1 MKKQIISVISLLTI
15 IFSACKQNT
24 PERIIDKIYTAALS
38 DSTAYKNLQYL
49 SDSIGGRL
57 ACSEDGIRA
66 VYWAQEILKEF
77 QPDTVYFQELNVKNW
92 KRGKKEKATLHS
104 STGKTKNL
112 KVTALGRGIGTGGK
126 SLSGEVVEVKS
137 LEELSEMDISQT
149 KGKII
154 FFNGKMSSDRKNTFQ
169 AYGEVAGQRFYGP
182 LKAAEYKA
190 KGAIIRSITTS
201 VDTFPHT
208 GVTKYAE
215 SSKTVPA
222 VAVATKHA
230 DEIQQRLSKEQKV
243 TISFTT
249 YCQNRPD
256 TTSYNVVGE
265 LKGKKYPNKIITVGG
280 HLDSWDI
287 SDGAHDDGA
296 GCMQA
301 MEVIRIFKKLG
312 IKPNYTIRAVMFMDE
327 EISQMGGKVY
337 AEEAKRKGEKHIF
350 ALESDRGAT
359 KPLGFSIDATDSIRA
374 KLQDFKPL
382 LEPYGIKEFKRGG
395 GGVDIGPLKEFN
407 TPLVGFVPESENYF
421 NWHHSSKDTF
431 DKIDFDDFQSGS
443 AAITSLIYLVNR
455 YGLEDTTE

>member
-1 MKKQIISVISLLTI
+1 MNKQIILATSLIII
-15 IFSACKQNT
+15 IFSACKPHT
-24 PERIIDKIYTAALS
+24 PEKTIDKIYKEALS
-38 DSTAYKNLQYL
+38 DSMAYQNLQYL

-66 VYWAQEILKEF
+66 VYWAQGVMKEL
-77 QPDTVYFQELNVKNW
+77 QPDTVFLQELKVKNW

-104 STGKTKNL
+104 SKYGKKSLN
-112 KVTALGRGIGTGGK
+112 VTALGRGIGTNGK
-126 SLSGEVVEVKS
+126 PLSGEIIEVNS

-149 KGKII
+149 EGKII
-154 FFNGKMSSDRKNTFQ
+154 FFNDKMSTERKNTFQ

-182 LKAAEYKA
+182 IKAAEYKA

-201 VDTFPHT
+201 IDTFPHT

-215 SSKTVPA
+215 PPETVPA
-222 VAVATKHA
+222 VAVATQHA
-230 DEIQQRLSKEQKV
+230 DQIHKWLSKDNNLTV
-243 TISFTT
+243 SYTT
-249 YCQNRPD
+249 YCKNRPD

-265 LKGKKYPNKIITVGG
+265 IRGKKYPNKIITVGG

-312 IKPNYTIRAVMFMDE
+312 IKPNHTIRAVMFMDE
-327 EISQMGGKVY
+327 EISQMGGEIY
-337 AEEAKRKGEKHIF
+337 AEEAKRKGETHIF

-359 KPLGFSIDATDSIRA
+359 KPLGFSIDASDSIRA
-374 KLQDFKPL
+374 KLQNFKPL
-382 LEPYGIKEFKRGG
+382 LKPYGIEEFKQGG

-407 TPLVGFVPESENYF
+407 TPLVGFVTDSENYF
-421 NWHHSSKDTF
+421 DWHHSPNDTF
-431 DKIDFDDFQSGS
+431 DKIDFEDFQSGS
-443 AAITSLIYLVNR
+443 AAITSLIYLVDR
-455 YGLEDTTE
+455 YGLEDIKE